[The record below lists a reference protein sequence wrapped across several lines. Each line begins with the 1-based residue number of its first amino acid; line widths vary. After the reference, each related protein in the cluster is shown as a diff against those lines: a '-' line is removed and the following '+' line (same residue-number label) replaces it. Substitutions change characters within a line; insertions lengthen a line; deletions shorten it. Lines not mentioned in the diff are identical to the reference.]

1 LLNSDFNK
9 EGRRKMES
17 KHLVIVG
24 AVASGTKTA
33 AKARREDP
41 YAKITLITEE
51 AEISYA
57 SCGTPY
63 FISDKIKDS
72 HSLIVRE
79 PDYFRKML
87 NIDVLIEHRAESID
101 PKTKNV
107 EVKNLKTNHSFTV
120 PYDRLVLAVGASPNI
135 PEFEGVQY
143 GHIFTLHNIPSAI
156 QIKSLIQQ
164 KKVKNALVVGGG
176 FIALEMAESLIT
188 YGIKTRMIIRRNQI
202 LSNFDKDIALLVQ
215 KYIKTKDVQVLEED
229 EVRTFEADA
238 DGNVANVITKKQTVP
253 AEFVLL
259 ATSIRPNVQ
268 LAEKAGIE
276 IGQTGAIHVNEKLET
291 NIPDIYAVGDCVE
304 TKHLVTGKP
313 VWIPLATTSNK
324 HGRVAGINITGG
336 NDTFPGIL
344 GTFVVK
350 VFDWTVAKTGLSE
363 KEAIKSGFKTESIIV
378 PSNDKAHYYPGSKRI
393 IVKLIAEKRS
403 GLLLGAEIVG
413 DGVVDKRIDVIAS
426 ALTGKTTI
434 EQLSR
439 YDLSYAPPYSSPM
452 DPVITAANVLRNKLE
467 GKTSSICPIEIK
479 EKIDR
484 KDDFILL
491 DVRTK
496 PEYDSG
502 RIGGCIHIPLNQLRS
517 KMDSL
522 DKSKEIITYCG
533 VGLRASNAHRILR
546 NAGFEYTKF
555 MEGSIS
561 AWPYEIEK

>member
-1 LLNSDFNK
+1 MKLK
-9 EGRRKMES
+9 RI
-17 KHLVIVG
+17 VIIG

-41 YAKITLITEE
+41 DAKITLITEE
-51 AEISYA
+51 AQISYA

-63 FISDKIKDS
+63 FISDIIKDS

-87 NIDVLIEHRAESID
+87 NIDVLTEHRAESID
-101 PKTKNV
+101 LKAKNV
-107 EVKNLKTNHSFTV
+107 EVKDLKTDQTITV
-120 PYDRLVLAVGASPNI
+120 AYDRLVLAVGASPNI
-135 PEFEGVQY
+135 PEFEGVEH
-143 GHIFTLHNIPSAI
+143 GNILTLHNIPSAN
-156 QIKSLIQQ
+156 QIKSLIRQ
-164 KKVKNALVVGGG
+164 KKVKDALIVGGG
-176 FIALEMAESLIT
+176 FIALEMAESLIAH
-188 YGIKTRMIIRRNQI
+188 GINTRLIIRRDQI
-202 LSNFDKDIALLVQ
+202 LSNFDKDIAILVQ
-215 KYIKTKDVQVLEED
+215 NYIKTKEVQILEED
-229 EVRTFEADA
+229 EVMEFKADT
-238 DGNVANVITKKQTVP
+238 DGNVTSVVTKKQTLP

-268 LAEKAGIE
+268 LAKKAGVE
-276 IGQTGAIHVNEKLET
+276 IGRTGAIRVNEKLET

-304 TKHLVTGKP
+304 TAHLLTGKP

-363 KEAIKSGFKTESIIV
+363 NEANKNGFVTETIIV
-378 PSNDKAHYYPGSKRI
+378 PSNDKTHYYPGSKRI
-393 IVKLIAEKRS
+393 IVKLVAEKES

-413 DGVVDKRIDVIAS
+413 DGVVDKRIDVVAS
-426 ALTGKTTI
+426 ALTGKATI
-434 EQLSR
+434 EQLSK

-467 GKTSSICPIEIK
+467 GKTNSISPLEVK
-479 EKIDR
+479 EKMDR

-502 RIGGCIHIPLNQLRS
+502 HLEGCLHIPLNELRS
-517 KMDSL
+517 EMDQL
-522 DKSKEIITYCG
+522 DRSKEIVTYCG
-533 VGLRASNAHRILR
+533 VGLRASHAHRILR
-546 NAGFEYTKF
+546 NAGFEDTKF
-555 MEGSIS
+555 MEGSMA
-561 AWPYEIEK
+561 AWPYEIVK

>member
-1 LLNSDFNK
+1 
-9 EGRRKMES
+9 MEQ
-17 KHLVIVG
+17 KRIVIIG

-41 YAKITLITEE
+41 DAKITLITDE

-57 SCGTPY
+57 ACGTPY
-63 FISDKIKDS
+63 FISDTIKDS

-79 PDYFRKML
+79 PDFFRNML
-87 NIDVLIEHRAESID
+87 NIDVLTEHRAELIV
-101 PKTKNV
+101 PIAKGI
-107 EVKNLKTNHSFTV
+107 EVKNLKTNQTFIMA
-120 PYDRLVLAVGASPNI
+120 YDRLVIAVGASPNI
-135 PEFEGVQY
+135 PKFEGVQY
-143 GHIFTLHNIPSAI
+143 GNILALYNIPSAI

-164 KKVKNALVVGGG
+164 EKVKNALIVGGG
-176 FIALEMAESLIT
+176 FIALEIAESLIS
-188 YGIKTRMIIRRNQI
+188 YGINTRLIIRRDQI

-215 KYIKTKDVQVLEED
+215 NYIKAKGVQVLEED
-229 EVRTFEADA
+229 EVREFKADA

-253 AEFVLL
+253 AELVLL

-276 IGQTGAIHVNEKLET
+276 IGPTGAIHVNEKLET
-291 NIPDIYAVGDCVE
+291 NISDIYAVGDCVE
-304 TKHLVTGKP
+304 TTHLLTVKP

-336 NDTFPGIL
+336 NDTFPGIM

-350 VFDWTVAKTGLSE
+350 VFDWSVAKTGLSE
-363 KEAIKSGFKTESIIV
+363 KEAIKNGFETETIIV

-393 IVKLIAEKRS
+393 IVKLIAEKGT

-413 DGVVDKRIDVIAS
+413 DGVVDKRIDVVAS
-426 ALTGKTTI
+426 ALAGRATA
-434 EQLSR
+434 EQLSK

-467 GKTSSICPIEIK
+467 GETNSISPIEAK
-479 EKIDR
+479 EKLDR

-502 RIGGCIHIPLNQLRS
+502 HIGSCLHIPLNELRS
-517 KMDSL
+517 KKDQL
-522 DKSKEIITYCG
+522 DKSKEIVTYCG
-533 VGLRASNAHRILR
+533 VGLRASHAHRILR
-546 NAGFEYTKF
+546 NAGFEDTKF
-555 MEGSIS
+555 MEGSMA
-561 AWPYEIEK
+561 AWAYKTVK